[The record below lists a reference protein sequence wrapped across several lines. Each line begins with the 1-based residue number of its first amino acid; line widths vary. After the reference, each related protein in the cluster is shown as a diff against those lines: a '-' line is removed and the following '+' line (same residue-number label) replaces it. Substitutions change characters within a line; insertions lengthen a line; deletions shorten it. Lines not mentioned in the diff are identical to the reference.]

1 MPEARAAEHGKLRD
15 TVVALGIGIFVSA
28 FRSWWRTS
36 HRNVAADS
44 LESANAE
51 PEQHV
56 VQPGPPVA
64 TSSEAGGEEQP
75 AHGGTVTL
83 TWDEPLGRHVDVVPG
98 TASTVELREP
108 TWLSKVVEPWLSK
121 VFELN
126 PAGLN
131 WPRGVM
137 FIDVILVPLVVF
149 WAIGYEQYLLS
160 AVVGALFAGVVD
172 LGGSYQSRAAR
183 IAVFAV
189 IGAGITALGFD
200 VGRSYWGW
208 MVIAAFGV
216 TLVAGL
222 ALRLGV
228 HSFVAATLL
237 NVWFILALSLGFG
250 FHQHAHITTYIWA
263 QVCAWVGGSALWI
276 VLTFIAWLVHGRED
290 VPPPVPELPGD
301 TSPRKLTA
309 PMIMFAVIRAIAIGG
324 SVAIAFGFDLSHGL
338 WIPIAAL
345 VAMKPS
351 LEQTTVQGGQ
361 RIAGALIGA
370 GAAVLLL
377 LIPANEHG
385 FRLFQIDHGLQ
396 LVALILLMHAIA
408 ARFFNYGLYY
418 ACITAAVLI
427 LADISQPSNYG
438 AEGDRVLWALCGVGI
453 GVFVMFLAG
462 LLAKRRAN
470 APPQPASQPA

>member
-1 MPEARAAEHGKLRD
+1 
-15 TVVALGIGIFVSA
+15 
-28 FRSWWRTS
+28 
-36 HRNVAADS
+36 
-44 LESANAE
+44 
-51 PEQHV
+51 
-56 VQPGPPVA
+56 
-64 TSSEAGGEEQP
+64 
-75 AHGGTVTL
+75 
-83 TWDEPLGRHVDVVPG
+83 
-98 TASTVELREP
+98 
-108 TWLSKVVEPWLSK
+108 
-121 VFELN
+121 
-126 PAGLN
+126 
-131 WPRGVM
+131 
-137 FIDVILVPLVVF
+137 
-149 WAIGYEQYLLS
+149 
-160 AVVGALFAGVVD
+160 
-172 LGGSYQSRAAR
+172 
-183 IAVFAV
+183 
-189 IGAGITALGFD
+189 
-200 VGRSYWGW
+200 
-208 MVIAAFGV
+208 
-216 TLVAGL
+216 
-222 ALRLGV
+222 
-228 HSFVAATLL
+228 
-237 NVWFILALSLGFG
+237 
-250 FHQHAHITTYIWA
+250 
-263 QVCAWVGGSALWI
+263 
-276 VLTFIAWLVHGRED
+276 
-290 VPPPVPELPGD
+290 
-301 TSPRKLTA
+301 
-309 PMIMFAVIRAIAIGG
+309 MIMFAVIRAIAIGG